1 MCGSQEAD
9 SKMGTEKQRPQMG
22 KTFQKQR
29 VKVHQDVPH
38 NKNYYKTAES
48 NIALKS
54 GPGYS
59 SLHF

>member
-1 MCGSQEAD
+1 
-9 SKMGTEKQRPQMG
+9 MG
-22 KTFQKQR
+22 KTFQKYR
-29 VKVHQDVPH
+29 VKGLDGPH

-59 SLHF
+59 SLHNLITF

>member
-1 MCGSQEAD
+1 
-9 SKMGTEKQRPQMG
+9 MG
-22 KTFQKQR
+22 KIFQKYR
-29 VKVHQDVPH
+29 VKGLDVPH

-59 SLHF
+59 SSHNLSPF